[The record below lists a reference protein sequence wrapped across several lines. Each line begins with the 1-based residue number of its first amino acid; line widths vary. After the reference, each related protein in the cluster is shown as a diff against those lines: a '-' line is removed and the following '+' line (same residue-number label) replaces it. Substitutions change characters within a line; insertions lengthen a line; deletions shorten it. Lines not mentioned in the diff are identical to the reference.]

1 MRTQRA
7 APHSSAVSAKMIKHS
22 KNQLA
27 KSAFDILNDLMG
39 DIHGARIT
47 GIFTIKKPDIFMTK
61 HPKYIIRNSISII
74 VLSLRKFDD
83 LWKNQ
88 LKDKLLLNNKPS
100 EGIEL
105 EDEIATRKIR
115 KFCNIVVAHYAD
127 EKTAPKTTE
136 KKIKELLGQQ
146 GFKTDE
152 DFFLWTKDLLDKI
165 ELVRNSLQAEYA
177 L

>member
-1 MRTQRA
+1 L
-7 APHSSAVSAKMIKHS
+7 VSAKMTKHS

-27 KSAFDILNDLMG
+27 KSAFEIINDLMG

-47 GIFTIKKPDIFMTK
+47 GIFAIKKPDIFMTK

-83 LWKNQ
+83 LWKHQIKN
-88 LKDKLLLNNKPS
+88 LLLKNEPS

-105 EDEIATRKIR
+105 EDEIATKKIR

-136 KKIKELLGQQ
+136 KKIKELLDQQ
-146 GFKTDE
+146 GFKSDE
-152 DFFLWTKDLLDKI
+152 DFFLWTKELLSKI
-165 ELVRNSLQAEYA
+165 ESVRNSLQSEYA

>member
-1 MRTQRA
+1 MT
-7 APHSSAVSAKMIKHS
+7 KHS

-39 DIHGARIT
+39 EIHGARIT
-47 GIFTIKKPDIFMTK
+47 GIFAIKKPDIFMTK
-61 HPKYIIRNSISII
+61 HPKYITRNSISII

-88 LKDKLLLNNKPS
+88 LKDNLLLNNKPS

-105 EDEIATRKIR
+105 EGEIAIRKIR

-127 EKTAPKTTE
+127 EKTAPITTE
-136 KKIKELLGQQ
+136 KKIEELLDQQ

-152 DFFLWTKDLLDKI
+152 DFFLWTKDLLNKI
-165 ELVRNSLQAEYA
+165 ESVRNSLQAEYS